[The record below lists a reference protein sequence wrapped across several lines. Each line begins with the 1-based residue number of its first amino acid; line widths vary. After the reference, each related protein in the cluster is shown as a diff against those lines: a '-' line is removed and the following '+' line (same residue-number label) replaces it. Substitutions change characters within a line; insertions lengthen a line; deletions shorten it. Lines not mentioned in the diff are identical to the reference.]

1 MPLVHSMETNSIAEN
16 SVNRKAV
23 FHEKWFNPLYF
34 VLLNLERDY
43 PKVKHVYIYGGK
55 SSTKTYTVAQF
66 CEVKATT
73 EGKSTLAFRK
83 VSDRMNET
91 LIATFKKAVKS
102 TRLSN
107 GLKAMDK
114 ELRGAHGH
122 IKFKG
127 LDSEDSAKGVEGY
140 SYLLFDELD
149 QFTEEEYEETRISFR
164 GEIAKYFFSTWN
176 PVSERLWIKP
186 YLDRIEWLDTP
197 YKLPSPESFIKVSA
211 DGSRLLVKTDYQDNY
226 WTVGSPDGSYG
237 YKDES
242 LIRDYENLKT
252 YNYNKYRVVVLGEW
266 GVTEVKSPAIQNF
279 DKSRHVG
286 KAEYNQMFPLIF
298 AVDFNTMPLACTV
311 WQEYKVGNEHKIRCI
326 REIALENAKTQDL
339 INFIQRNYTPMELSR
354 AFFTGDA
361 TGRTETTA
369 NLSNWLQID
378 NHFRLGKRLHL
389 PSVNPHVLT
398 SLEHCDFVL
407 HRHKD
412 LIIDESCHHLIFEL
426 EYTEK
431 DDKGLVKKSRT
442 KAEQKADF
450 LDTMRYMFNYYFL
463 IRKDIT
469 TNPIYYNV

>member
-1 MPLVHSMETNSIAEN
+1 MNPIAKETPNKF
-16 SVNRKAV
+16 VV
-23 FHEKWFNPLYF
+23 FDTKWFNPLYF
-34 VLLNLERDY
+34 ILLNLEKDY
-43 PKVKHVYIYGGK
+43 PNVKHIYIYGGK

-66 CEVKATT
+66 AAIAAATK
-73 EGKSTLAFRK
+73 GKSTLAFRK

-107 GLKAMDK
+107 GLKSMDK
-114 ELRGAHGH
+114 ELRGAYGH

-127 LDSEDSAKGVEGY
+127 LESEDSAKGVEGY
-140 SYLLFDELD
+140 TYLLFDELD

-176 PVSERLWIKP
+176 PISERLWIKP
-186 YLDRIEWLDTP
+186 YLDRIEWKDTK
-197 YKLPSPESFIKVSA
+197 YNLPSTESFVKVSA
-211 DGSRLLVKTDYQDNY
+211 DGSRLLIKTDYKDNY
-226 WTVGSPDGSYG
+226 WTAGSPDGTYG
-237 YKDES
+237 FRDEN

-266 GVTEVKSPAIQNF
+266 GVTDVKSPAIQNF
-279 DKSRHVG
+279 IKDKHTG
-286 KAEYNQMFPLIF
+286 KAEYNPMFPLIF
-298 AVDFNTMPLACTV
+298 SVDFNTKPLACTV
-311 WQEYKVGNEHKIRCI
+311 WQEYKIGVEHKIRCI

-339 INFIQRNYTPMELSR
+339 IEFIKKNYTAQELSR
-354 AFFTGDA
+354 CYFTGDA

-369 NLSNWLQID
+369 NLSNWLQIE
-378 NHFRLGKRLHL
+378 NAFRLGKRMHL

-431 DDKGLVKKSRT
+431 DEKGIIKKSRT
-442 KAEQKADF
+442 KDEQKADF

-463 IRKDIT
+463 LRKDIAS
-469 TNPIYYNV
+469 NIIYYNL